1 MISVFIEKSRN
12 GYAGFT
18 CKGHAGYAEHGN
30 DIVCAAVS
38 MLVINT
44 INSLE
49 KLTDCKFNCDSKM
62 DGYISVTF
70 IDELSESARVLVDSM
85 ILGITSVEKQYG
97 KGYVKLTTKEV

>member
-1 MISVFIEKSRN
+1 MISVFIEKNRN

-49 KLTDCKFNCDSKM
+49 KLTDCKFNC
-62 DGYISVTF
+62 YIKVTF
-70 IDELSESARVLVDSM
+70 LEELSESARVLVDSM
-85 ILGITSVEKQYG
+85 ILGISSVEKQYG